1 MKKIF
6 TLASALLLTVAM
18 FAADRRPSVT
28 VSANRKY
35 EIVIDG
41 RSYLSNNGNT
51 ISLANIQAGRHNV
64 KVFEVNRYFFMKSKK
79 MVSSSVFQLKNQDI
93 MINVDRFGQL
103 QITESSYRGYND
115 RGNGWDKKDDHGFG
129 QGNNDDHKG
138 PGRNDHDKRF

>member
-1 MKKIF
+1 LELPGWFPGPQQLKRNKMKKIF

-41 RSYLSNNGNT
+41 KSYLSNSGNT
-51 ISLANIQAGRHNV
+51 ISIANIQSGRHSV
-64 KVFEVNRYFFMKSKK
+64 KVFEVNKFFFMKSKK

-93 MINVDRFGQL
+93 MINVDRSGQL
-103 QITESSYRGYND
+103 QIT
-115 RGNGWDKKDDHGFG
+115 
-129 QGNNDDHKG
+129 
-138 PGRNDHDKRF
+138 